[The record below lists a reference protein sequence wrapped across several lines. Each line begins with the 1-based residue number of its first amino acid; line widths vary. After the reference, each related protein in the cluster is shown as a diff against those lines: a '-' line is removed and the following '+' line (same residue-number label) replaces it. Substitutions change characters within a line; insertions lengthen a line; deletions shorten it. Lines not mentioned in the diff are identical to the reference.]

1 MPYFDF
7 STEEY
12 IDVNEFLSE
21 CSSKEIEEL
30 IDHLIDDGHIHQS
43 AVQRE
48 FESTNVSVG
57 ESFFQDALDKL
68 YNKWNVLSTEEEQLI
83 LNIAK
88 RF

>member
-7 STEEY
+7 SIEEH
-12 IDVNEFLSE
+12 IDVDEFLSE

-30 IDHLIDDGHIHQS
+30 IEALIEDGHIHKS
-43 AVQRE
+43 SVHRE
-48 FESTNVSVG
+48 SESTNVSVG

-68 YNKWNVLSTEEEQLI
+68 YNKWNVLSNEEEQLI